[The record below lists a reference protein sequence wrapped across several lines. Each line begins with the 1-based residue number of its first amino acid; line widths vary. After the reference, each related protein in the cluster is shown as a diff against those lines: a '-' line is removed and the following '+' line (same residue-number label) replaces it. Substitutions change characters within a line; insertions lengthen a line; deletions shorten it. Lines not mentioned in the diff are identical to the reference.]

1 MNVVSTTQHS
11 LALKFKGLIG
21 IPLETGL
28 LMEGVGLVRHV
39 RNENLAGT

>member
-21 IPLETGL
+21 IPQETG
-28 LMEGVGLVRHV
+28 R
-39 RNENLAGT
+39 LAE